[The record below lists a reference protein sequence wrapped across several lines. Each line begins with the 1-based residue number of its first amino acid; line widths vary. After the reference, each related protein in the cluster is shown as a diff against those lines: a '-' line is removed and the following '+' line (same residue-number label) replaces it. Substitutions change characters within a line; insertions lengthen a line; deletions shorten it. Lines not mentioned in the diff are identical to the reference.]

1 MRISKGLENI
11 HSVID
16 RHEAEWRKE
25 QGEISEVD
33 EALSLEE
40 SVRRR
45 LTTPSNPE
53 GRFSPDR
60 FLGASQKSKNDNSDG
75 DEKKVEIVSVIKS
88 QDNNKQHSWL
98 YNEVVKA
105 INDAAD
111 DKNIKVV
118 AVFVPV
124 IQNSKEFEDL
134 PVDRIVNLPPVSEDE
149 ISISAEE
156 LEQAQEPEQEQTQ
169 ETNEDFNL
177 LPETQIESDEELAEA
192 FQTMEEKLDDSLQ
205 KENEENEENEE
216 AVESESVEEVE
227 SVENV
232 ESVEPSEPIE
242 QEEFA
247 VIQEI
252 QEPEEPEAVEEIE
265 EIEVQ
270 EVESEGQPEI
280 LQHEEIEITS
290 ESPEVLEEISNETP
304 DEEKKEDENI
314 IVPPPLDDLD
324 DDEVFDDS
332 QFELSEELD
341 LQNENEEDK
350 QPTLEDIG
358 DFIN

>member
-1 MRISKGLENI
+1 MLKMRISKGLENI

-45 LTTPSNPE
+45 LTAPSNPE

-75 DEKKVEIVSVIKS
+75 DEKVEIVSVIKS

-156 LEQAQEPEQEQTQ
+156 LEQTQ
-169 ETNEDFNL
+169 ETSEDFNL

-205 KENEENEENEE
+205 KENEENEE

-227 SVENV
+227 N
-232 ESVEPSEPIE
+232 VEPSEPIE
-242 QEEFA
+242 QEEIA

-265 EIEVQ
+265 VEEVE

-304 DEEKKEDENI
+304 ETEIKTEDDEEKKEDENI

-332 QFELSEELD
+332 QFELSEDLD

>member
-45 LTTPSNPE
+45 LTAPSNPE

-156 LEQAQEPEQEQTQ
+156 LEQTQ
-169 ETNEDFNL
+169 ETSEDFNL

-205 KENEENEENEE
+205 KENEENEE
-216 AVESESVEEVE
+216 AVESESVEE
-227 SVENV
+227 VENV

-265 EIEVQ
+265 VE

-332 QFELSEELD
+332 QFELSEDLD

>member
-45 LTTPSNPE
+45 LTAPSNPE

-156 LEQAQEPEQEQTQ
+156 QEQTQ

-205 KENEENEENEE
+205 KENEENEE
-216 AVESESVEEVE
+216 AVESESVEE
-227 SVENV
+227 V

-252 QEPEEPEAVEEIE
+252 QEPEEPETVE

-332 QFELSEELD
+332 QFELSEDLD
-341 LQNENEEDK
+341 LQNENEENK

>member
-45 LTTPSNPE
+45 LTAPSNPE

-156 LEQAQEPEQEQTQ
+156 LEQEQTQ

-205 KENEENEENEE
+205 KENEENEE
-216 AVESESVEEVE
+216 AVESESVEE
-227 SVENV
+227 VENV

-252 QEPEEPEAVEEIE
+252 KEPEEPEAVEEIE
-265 EIEVQ
+265 VE

-332 QFELSEELD
+332 QFELSEDLD

>member
-1 MRISKGLENI
+1 MLKMRISKGLENI

-45 LTTPSNPE
+45 LTAPSNPE

-156 LEQAQEPEQEQTQ
+156 LEQTQ
-169 ETNEDFNL
+169 ETSEDFNL

-227 SVENV
+227 N
-232 ESVEPSEPIE
+232 VEPSEPIE
-242 QEEFA
+242 QEEIA

-265 EIEVQ
+265 VE

-332 QFELSEELD
+332 QFELSEDLD

>member
-1 MRISKGLENI
+1 MLKMRISKGLENI

-45 LTTPSNPE
+45 LTAPSNPE

-156 LEQAQEPEQEQTQ
+156 LEQTQ
-169 ETNEDFNL
+169 ETSEDFNL

-205 KENEENEENEE
+205 KENEENEE

-227 SVENV
+227 N
-232 ESVEPSEPIE
+232 VEPSEPIE
-242 QEEFA
+242 QEEIA

-265 EIEVQ
+265 VE

-332 QFELSEELD
+332 QFELSEDLD

>member
-45 LTTPSNPE
+45 LTAPSNPE

-205 KENEENEENEE
+205 KENEENEE

-227 SVENV
+227 NVENV

-252 QEPEEPEAVEEIE
+252 KEPEEPEAVEEN
-265 EIEVQ
+265 EVE

-332 QFELSEELD
+332 QFELSEDLD

>member
-1 MRISKGLENI
+1 
-11 HSVID
+11 
-16 RHEAEWRKE
+16 
-25 QGEISEVD
+25 
-33 EALSLEE
+33 
-40 SVRRR
+40 
-45 LTTPSNPE
+45 
-53 GRFSPDR
+53 
-60 FLGASQKSKNDNSDG
+60 
-75 DEKKVEIVSVIKS
+75 
-88 QDNNKQHSWL
+88 
-98 YNEVVKA
+98 VKA

-156 LEQAQEPEQEQTQ
+156 LEQTQ
-169 ETNEDFNL
+169 ETSEDFNL

-205 KENEENEENEE
+205 KENEENEE

-227 SVENV
+227 N
-232 ESVEPSEPIE
+232 VEPSEPIE
-242 QEEFA
+242 QEEIA

-265 EIEVQ
+265 VE

-332 QFELSEELD
+332 QFELSEDLD

>member
-1 MRISKGLENI
+1 MLKMRISKGLENI

-45 LTTPSNPE
+45 LTAPSNPE

-177 LPETQIESDEELAEA
+177 LPETQIESDEELAEEA
-192 FQTMEEKLDDSLQ
+192 EEETVEDEVDREDCDDDDTV
-205 KENEENEENEE
+205 EE
-216 AVESESVEEVE
+216 AVEEVAE
-227 SVENV
+227 
-232 ESVEPSEPIE
+232 
-242 QEEFA
+242 
-247 VIQEI
+247 
-252 QEPEEPEAVEEIE
+252 
-265 EIEVQ
+265 
-270 EVESEGQPEI
+270 
-280 LQHEEIEITS
+280 
-290 ESPEVLEEISNETP
+290 
-304 DEEKKEDENI
+304 
-314 IVPPPLDDLD
+314 
-324 DDEVFDDS
+324 
-332 QFELSEELD
+332 
-341 LQNENEEDK
+341 
-350 QPTLEDIG
+350 
-358 DFIN
+358 

>member
-45 LTTPSNPE
+45 LTAPSNPE

-156 LEQAQEPEQEQTQ
+156 LEQTQ
-169 ETNEDFNL
+169 ETSEDFNL

-205 KENEENEENEE
+205 KENEENEE

-227 SVENV
+227 NV
-232 ESVEPSEPIE
+232 ETVEPSEPIE

-265 EIEVQ
+265 VE

-332 QFELSEELD
+332 QFELSEDLD

>member
-45 LTTPSNPE
+45 LTAPSNPE

-156 LEQAQEPEQEQTQ
+156 LEQEQTQ

-205 KENEENEENEE
+205 KENEENEE

-227 SVENV
+227 N
-232 ESVEPSEPIE
+232 VEPSEPIE
-242 QEEFA
+242 QEEIA

-265 EIEVQ
+265 VE

-332 QFELSEELD
+332 QFELSEDLD

>member
-45 LTTPSNPE
+45 LTAPSNPE

-60 FLGASQKSKNDNSDG
+60 FLGASQKSKTEDSNEDG
-75 DEKKVEIVSVIKS
+75 KKVEIVSVIKS

-156 LEQAQEPEQEQTQ
+156 LEQTQ
-169 ETNEDFNL
+169 ETSEDFNL

-205 KENEENEENEE
+205 KENEENEE

-227 SVENV
+227 N
-232 ESVEPSEPIE
+232 VEPSEPIE

-252 QEPEEPEAVEEIE
+252 QEPEEPKAVEEIE
-265 EIEVQ
+265 VE

-280 LQHEEIEITS
+280 LQHEEIEIKS

-332 QFELSEELD
+332 QFELSEDLD

>member
-45 LTTPSNPE
+45 LTAPSNPE

-156 LEQAQEPEQEQTQ
+156 LEQTQ
-169 ETNEDFNL
+169 ETSEDFNL

-205 KENEENEENEE
+205 KENEENEE
-216 AVESESVEEVE
+216 AVESESVEE
-227 SVENV
+227 VENV

-252 QEPEEPEAVEEIE
+252 KEPEEPEAVEEN
-265 EIEVQ
+265 EVE

-332 QFELSEELD
+332 QFELSEDLD

>member
-45 LTTPSNPE
+45 LTAPSNPE

-60 FLGASQKSKNDNSDG
+60 FLGASQKSKTEDSNEDG
-75 DEKKVEIVSVIKS
+75 KKVEIVSVIKS

-156 LEQAQEPEQEQTQ
+156 LEQTQ
-169 ETNEDFNL
+169 ETSEDFNL

-205 KENEENEENEE
+205 KENEENEE

-227 SVENV
+227 N
-232 ESVEPSEPIE
+232 VEPSEPIE

-252 QEPEEPEAVEEIE
+252 QEPEEPKAVEEIE
-265 EIEVQ
+265 VE

-332 QFELSEELD
+332 QFELSEDLD

>member
-1 MRISKGLENI
+1 MT
-11 HSVID
+11 
-16 RHEAEWRKE
+16 A
-25 QGEISEVD
+25 
-33 EALSLEE
+33 
-40 SVRRR
+40 
-45 LTTPSNPE
+45 PSNPE

-205 KENEENEENEE
+205 KENEENLRIQFFDKDGEN
-216 AVESESVEEVE
+216 
-227 SVENV
+227 VENV

-265 EIEVQ
+265 VE

-304 DEEKKEDENI
+304 ETEIKTEDDEEKKEDENI

>member
-45 LTTPSNPE
+45 LTAPSNPE

-205 KENEENEENEE
+205 KENEENEE

-227 SVENV
+227 NVENV

-265 EIEVQ
+265 VE

-290 ESPEVLEEISNETP
+290 ESPEVLEEISNENETP

-332 QFELSEELD
+332 QFELSEDLD

>member
-45 LTTPSNPE
+45 LTAPSNPE

-205 KENEENEENEE
+205 KENEENEE

-227 SVENV
+227 N
-232 ESVEPSEPIE
+232 VEPSEPIE
-242 QEEFA
+242 QEEIA

-252 QEPEEPEAVEEIE
+252 KEPEEPEAVEEN
-265 EIEVQ
+265 EVE

-332 QFELSEELD
+332 QFELSEDLD

>member
-45 LTTPSNPE
+45 LTAPSNPE

-156 LEQAQEPEQEQTQ
+156 QEQTQ

-205 KENEENEENEE
+205 KENEENEE
-216 AVESESVEEVE
+216 AVESESVEE
-227 SVENV
+227 V

-252 QEPEEPEAVEEIE
+252 QEPEEPETVE

-332 QFELSEELD
+332 QFELSEDLD

>member
-1 MRISKGLENI
+1 MLKMRISKGLENI

-45 LTTPSNPE
+45 LTAPSNPE

-156 LEQAQEPEQEQTQ
+156 QEQTQ

-205 KENEENEENEE
+205 KENEENEE
-216 AVESESVEEVE
+216 AVESESVEE
-227 SVENV
+227 V

-252 QEPEEPEAVEEIE
+252 QEPEEPETVE

-332 QFELSEELD
+332 QFELSEDLD
-341 LQNENEEDK
+341 LQNENEENK

>member
-1 MRISKGLENI
+1 MLKMRISKGLENI

-45 LTTPSNPE
+45 LTAPSNPE

-156 LEQAQEPEQEQTQ
+156 QEQTQ

-205 KENEENEENEE
+205 KENEENEE

-227 SVENV
+227 SVE
-232 ESVEPSEPIE
+232 PSEPIK
-242 QEEFA
+242 QEEIA

-265 EIEVQ
+265 VEEVE

-332 QFELSEELD
+332 QFELSEDLD
-341 LQNENEEDK
+341 LQNENEENK

>member
-45 LTTPSNPE
+45 LTAPSNPE

-156 LEQAQEPEQEQTQ
+156 QEQTQ

-205 KENEENEENEE
+205 KENEENEE

-227 SVENV
+227 SVE
-232 ESVEPSEPIE
+232 PSEPIE
-242 QEEFA
+242 QEEIA

-265 EIEVQ
+265 VEEVE

-332 QFELSEELD
+332 QFELSEDLD

>member
-45 LTTPSNPE
+45 LTAPSNPE

-60 FLGASQKSKNDNSDG
+60 FLGASQKSKTEDSNEDG
-75 DEKKVEIVSVIKS
+75 KKVEIVSVIKS

-156 LEQAQEPEQEQTQ
+156 LEQTQ
-169 ETNEDFNL
+169 ETSEDFNL

-205 KENEENEENEE
+205 KENEENEE

-227 SVENV
+227 NVEN
-232 ESVEPSEPIE
+232 VEPSEPIE
-242 QEEFA
+242 QEEIA

-252 QEPEEPEAVEEIE
+252 QEPEEPKAVEEIE
-265 EIEVQ
+265 VE

-280 LQHEEIEITS
+280 LQHEEIEIKS

-332 QFELSEELD
+332 QFELSEDLD

>member
-45 LTTPSNPE
+45 LTAPSNPE

-156 LEQAQEPEQEQTQ
+156 LEQEQTQ

-205 KENEENEENEE
+205 KENEENEE
-216 AVESESVEEVE
+216 AVESESVEE
-227 SVENV
+227 VENV

-265 EIEVQ
+265 VE

-332 QFELSEELD
+332 QFELSEDLD

>member
-45 LTTPSNPE
+45 LTAPSNPE

-205 KENEENEENEE
+205 KENEENEE

-227 SVENV
+227 N
-232 ESVEPSEPIE
+232 VEPSEPIE
-242 QEEFA
+242 QEEIA

-265 EIEVQ
+265 VE

-332 QFELSEELD
+332 QFELSEDLD

>member
-45 LTTPSNPE
+45 LTAPSNPE

-156 LEQAQEPEQEQTQ
+156 QEQTQ

-205 KENEENEENEE
+205 KENEENEE

-227 SVENV
+227 N
-232 ESVEPSEPIE
+232 VEPSEPIE
-242 QEEFA
+242 QEEIA

-265 EIEVQ
+265 VE

-332 QFELSEELD
+332 QFELSEDLD